1 MRKIFV
7 TAEIGNNHEG
17 NFQLA
22 KKLIVEAKKCGVD
35 AVKFQTFIPDLYV
48 SNEDKSRIKRLK
60 KFQFSHDQFKKLS
73 EFCKKLGIIFFSTP
87 FDVGS
92 AKFLNKIQ
100 NIFKISSSD
109 NDFDLLIE
117 TLAKFNKSL
126 IISTGLADLNL
137 IKKAKKIVHNEWKK
151 IKKKQNRNLILM
163 HCVTSYPVKDEE
175 ANLAVIQNLK
185 KNFSDCIIG
194 YSDHT
199 IGSTASLAAA
209 SLGAMYIEKHFTI
222 DKNYSNFRDHKL
234 SSDPKEMREL
244 VLNIRRFEKLLG
256 TDTKKIQK
264 SEKYNLKTIRRK
276 AVALNDIDKGK
287 KISKKDIKWVRASKG
302 FTYNQKKK
310 IINKI
315 TKKKI
320 YKEQIII
327 SNQLK

>member
-1 MRKIFV
+1 MRKIFI

-22 KKLIVEAKKCGVD
+22 KKMIVEAKKCGVD
-35 AVKFQTFIPDLYV
+35 AVKFQTFIPDLFV
-48 SNEDKSRIKRLK
+48 SNEDKFRIKRLK

-73 EFCKKLGIIFFSTP
+73 EFSKKVGIIFYSTP
-87 FDVGS
+87 FDLGS
-92 AKFLNKIQ
+92 ARFLNKIQ
-100 NIFKISSSD
+100 NIFKIASSD

-137 IKKAKKIVHNEWKK
+137 IKKAKKIVHKEWKK

-163 HCVTSYPVKDEE
+163 HCVSSYPVKDEE
-175 ANLAVIQNLK
+175 ANLKTIQNLK
-185 KNFSDCIIG
+185 KNFPDCIIG

-199 IGSTASLAAA
+199 IGSTASLAAV

-234 SSDPKEMREL
+234 SSDPKEMKEL
-244 VLNIRRFEKLLG
+244 VLNIRRLEKLLG

-264 SEKYNLKTIRRK
+264 SEKYNLKMIRRK
-276 AVALNDIDKGK
+276 AVALNDIDKRK
-287 KISKKDIKWVRASKG
+287 KISNKDIKWVRASKG

-320 YKEQIII
+320 FRDQIII
-327 SNQLK
+327 SNQLR

>member
-1 MRKIFV
+1 MRKIFI

-60 KFQFSHDQFKKLS
+60 KFWFSYDQFRKLS
-73 EFCKKLGIIFFSTP
+73 EFCKKVGIIFFSTP
-87 FDVGS
+87 LDVES

-100 NIFKISSSD
+100 NIFKISSGD

-175 ANLAVIQNLK
+175 ANLKVIQSLK
-185 KNFSDCIIG
+185 KNFKDCVIG

-199 IGSTASLAAA
+199 IGSTASLAAV

-244 VLNIRRFEKLLG
+244 VLNIRRLEKLLG
-256 TDTKKIQK
+256 TDIKKIQK
-264 SEKYNLKTIRRK
+264 SEKYNLKAIRRK
-276 AVALNDIDKGK
+276 AVALHDINKGK
-287 KISKKDIKWVRASKG
+287 KITKRDIKWVRASKG
-302 FTYNQKKK
+302 FTYNQMKK
-310 IINKI
+310 IINKT

>member
-1 MRKIFV
+1 MRKIFI

-60 KFQFSHDQFKKLS
+60 KFWFSYDQFRKLS
-73 EFCKKLGIIFFSTP
+73 EFCKKVGIIFFSTP
-87 FDVGS
+87 FDVES

-100 NIFKISSSD
+100 NIFKISSGD

-175 ANLAVIQNLK
+175 ANLKVIQSLK
-185 KNFSDCIIG
+185 KNFPDCVIG

-199 IGSTASLAAA
+199 IGSTASLAAV

-244 VLNIRRFEKLLG
+244 VLNIRRLEKLLG

-264 SEKYNLKTIRRK
+264 SEKYNLKAIRRK
-276 AVALNDIDKGK
+276 AVALHDINKGK
-287 KISKKDIKWVRASKG
+287 KITKRDIKWVRASKG
-302 FTYNQKKK
+302 FTYNQMKK
-310 IINKI
+310 IINKT

>member
-1 MRKIFV
+1 MRKIFI

-35 AVKFQTFIPDLYV
+35 AVKFQTFVPDLYV

-60 KFQFSHDQFKKLS
+60 KFWFSYDQFRKLS
-73 EFCKKLGIIFFSTP
+73 EFCKKVGIIFFSTP
-87 FDVGS
+87 FDVES

-100 NIFKISSSD
+100 NIFKISSGD
-109 NDFDLLIE
+109 NDFDLLIK
-117 TLAKFNKSL
+117 TIAKFNKSL

-137 IKKAKKIVHNEWKK
+137 IKKVKKIVHNEWKQ

-163 HCVTSYPVKDEE
+163 HCVTSYPVKDKE
-175 ANLAVIQNLK
+175 ANLKVIQSLK
-185 KNFSDCIIG
+185 KNFPDCVIG

-199 IGSTASLAAA
+199 IGSTASLAAV

-244 VLNIRRFEKLLG
+244 VLNIRRLEKLLG
-256 TDTKKIQK
+256 TETKKIQK
-264 SEKYNLKTIRRK
+264 SEKFNLKTIRRK
-276 AVALNDIDKGK
+276 AVALHDINKGK
-287 KISKKDIKWVRASKG
+287 KISKQDIKWVRASKG
-302 FTYNQKKK
+302 FTYNRKKM
-310 IINKI
+310 IINKV